1 MAGHIQVFALSRW
14 LGLPLPVDYYEFSR
28 GMQWSIPYFRLPWE
42 TGRTHSSAPAN
53 SHPIRSKI
61 HDSRIFSGV
70 QHKAIPKSK
79 FSIPNEYK
87 ELIKV

>member
-53 SHPIRSKI
+53 SNPSRSKI
-61 HDSRIFSGV
+61 HESGIFLGV
-70 QHKAIPKSK
+70 QHKPIPKLQRLSADEIKK
-79 FSIPNEYK
+79 F
-87 ELIKV
+87 LTV

>member
-14 LGLPLPVDYYEFSR
+14 LGVPLPVEYYEFSR
-28 GMQWSIPYFRLPWE
+28 GMKWSIPYFRLPWE
-42 TGRTHSSAPAN
+42 TGRIHSSAPAN

-61 HDSRIFSGV
+61 HDSGIFLGV
-70 QHKAIPKSK
+70 QQKANPKSK

>member
-28 GMQWSIPYFRLPWE
+28 GLQWSIPYFRLPWE
-42 TGRTHSSAPAN
+42 TGGTHSSALAN

-79 FSIPNEYK
+79 FLNADECK
-87 ELIKV
+87 ELVQV